1 MLFLDGVYVKKG
13 DEVRFVQ
20 TKPPAVHE
28 LTALVQR
35 ISVRM
40 ARMLERRGIIQRDQ
54 DNTHLDLDGIEQDKM
69 IELQG
74 YSIRYRI
81 AVGKQKGQK
90 ALTLQTLPAKPE
102 QESTQWLV
110 GKVDS
115 FSLHAGVSA
124 KAKQRWKVERLCR
137 YIARPP
143 VSEARLSMTSAGKVR
158 YELKIPYR
166 NGTTHIIFE
175 PLDLIARLA
184 SLVPKPRVN
193 LTRFH
198 GVYAPNCEWC
208 SQVTGKKRRQKKTE
222 DDRDEQERRIAMTWA
237 RRLKRVFEIDITTC
251 DQCGGNVKVIACIE
265 DPDVIT
271 KILSHINSQPKKQAS
286 LTWLPTTRSPPQIEL
301 F

>member
-1 MLFLDGVYVKKG
+1 M
-13 DEVRFVQ
+13 Q
-20 TKPPAVHE
+20 TKPPTAHE

-40 ARMLERRGIIQRDQ
+40 ARMLERRGLIQRDQ
-54 DNTHLDLDGIEQDKM
+54 DNTYLDLDGMDPDDM
-69 IELQG
+69 SELQG

-184 SLVPKPRVN
+184 SLVPKPRIN

-198 GVYAPNCEWC
+198 GVYAPNCQWR

-222 DDRDEQERRIAMTWA
+222 DDRGEQERRIAMTWA
-237 RRLKRVFEIDITTC
+237 R
-251 DQCGGNVKVIACIE
+251 
-265 DPDVIT
+265 
-271 KILSHINSQPKKQAS
+271 
-286 LTWLPTTRSPPQIEL
+286 
-301 F
+301 